1 MLLID
6 FLSNNVQIK
15 QKKVE
20 RFNAGQ
26 FMKRITNIDVEQGL
40 LEIGAALAPEL
51 EKAKKNGIPV
61 VVGVPEEGN
70 VLKYIGLIHLIQ
82 GILGSV
88 PLVVKNDNGVYDI
101 NKSLDLYDVMHNARM
116 MRSE

>member
-26 FMKRITNIDVEQGL
+26 FMKRVTNIDIEQGL
-40 LEIGAALAPEL
+40 IEMGAALAPEL

-61 VVGVPEEGN
+61 VVGVPEAGD
-70 VLKYIGLIHLIQ
+70 VLKYIGVVHLIQ

-88 PLVVKNDNGVYDI
+88 PLVVKNDNGVYDVE
-101 NKSLDLYDVMHNARM
+101 KALDLYDVMHSARM